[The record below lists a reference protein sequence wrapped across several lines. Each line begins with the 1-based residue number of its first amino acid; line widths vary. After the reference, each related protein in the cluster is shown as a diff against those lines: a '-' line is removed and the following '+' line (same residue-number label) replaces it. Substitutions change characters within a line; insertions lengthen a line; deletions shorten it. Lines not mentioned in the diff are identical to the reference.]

1 MSHCS
6 AGSRDQ
12 CTTLDRP
19 GELLLAYAEQFAD
32 STN

>member
-12 CTTLDRP
+12 CATLDRP
-19 GELLLAYAEQFAD
+19 GELLLADAEQFAD
-32 STN
+32 STD